1 MNVYIR
7 QSVFETNSSSSHAT
21 NIDPAESINIDLS
34 RLDLRRGV
42 IEVELEYFGNETRR
56 YRSFTNKLAYVVS
69 EIAGLVFEDEL
80 PKPGSD
86 VTSEFLKHHY
96 GRLIADVVKKVTGC
110 ELKVVAPEFPYYLAG
125 ARSQTGGNAYES
137 ADAMKSLLFSEE
149 SYVQTGSDDLYE
161 GVFINTDTGF
171 KELYYTD
178 HFIADAAGDVEFK
191 LMINNQMNE
200 FGLVSENLEIEAHVE
215 DNLRKTEFFG
225 KLGGITATAVKLVD
239 ANKSEDDRD
248 KDFVQ
253 RMTHMMLARLR
264 YCLRYRKEPSGF
276 NLLETATFSS
286 EGDALRGYADAGKLE
301 FSCVAKKEIVED
313 LEQEFLDLCSFKNGM
328 AR

>member
-1 MNVYIR
+1 MRVFIR

-56 YRSFTNKLAYVVS
+56 YRSFANKLTYVVS
-69 EIAGLVFEDEL
+69 EIAGFVFENDL
-80 PKPGSD
+80 PKPGTD
-86 VTSEFLKHHY
+86 VTTEFLKHHY

-110 ELKVVAPEFPYYLAG
+110 DLKVVAPEYNYELAG
-125 ARSQTGGNAYES
+125 ARSQTGGNAYEN
-137 ADAMKSLLFSEE
+137 AEAMKKLLFSEE
-149 SYVQTGSDDLYE
+149 SYVQTGSDDFFE
-161 GVFINTDTGF
+161 GVYINSDLRSD
-171 KELYYTD
+171 ELYYSD
-178 HFIADAAGDVEFK
+178 HFTAEPSGAVEFK
-191 LMINNQMNE
+191 LVINNHMNE

-225 KLGGITATAVKLVD
+225 KLGGIAATAVKLVD
-239 ANKSEDDRD
+239 AKKSEYDRD
-248 KDFVQ
+248 DDFAQ

-264 YCLRYRKEPSGF
+264 YSLRYRKEEAAF
-276 NLLETATFSS
+276 NLLETATFAS
-286 EGDALRGYADAGKLE
+286 EGDSLRGYANAGKIE
-301 FSCVAKKEIVED
+301 FSCVANKEVVEA